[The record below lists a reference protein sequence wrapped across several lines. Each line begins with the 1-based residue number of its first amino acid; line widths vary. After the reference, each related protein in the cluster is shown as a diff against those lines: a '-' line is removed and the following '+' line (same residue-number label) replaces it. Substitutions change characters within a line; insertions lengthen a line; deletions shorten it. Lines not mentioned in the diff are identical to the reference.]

1 MLYFLP
7 PHPQPS
13 FLSIPT
19 FTASLISSL
28 PSLPPSLSLIPLSF
42 FPSYS
47 GSLHSFSLLTFT
59 LSPIPFPN
67 LTPYSTF
74 FPTTSLTS
82 PPPSSPLSLPTLITA
97 SLLTSLPSLPHPS
110 LPTLTPSLLL
120 PFPLLPSS
128 FLPSIPLLHSPLT
141 LMPPCL
147 PTPKPSLSFFPTSI
161 SLHFPLI
168 LLPFD
173 PLFFHYCHD

>member
-74 FPTTSLTS
+74 FPTTSLA
-82 PPPSSPLSLPTLITA
+82 SPLHPLLCPSLPSTA

-110 LPTLTPSLLL
+110 LPTLIPSPLL
-120 PFPLLPSS
+120 PFFFSSLHTPPSFPSYPHASLSPKPKTLFVFLSYFHLSPFPSYLTALLSFLFSLLP
-128 FLPSIPLLHSPLT
+128 
-141 LMPPCL
+141 
-147 PTPKPSLSFFPTSI
+147 
-161 SLHFPLI
+161 
-168 LLPFD
+168 
-173 PLFFHYCHD
+173 

>member
-28 PSLPPSLSLIPLSF
+28 PSLSPSLSLIPLSF

-59 LSPIPFPN
+59 LSPIPFPD

-82 PPPSSPLSLPTLITA
+82 PPPSSPLSLPTLN
-97 SLLTSLPSLPHPS
+97 SLPSYLPSLTPSSISSYPHSLSPPS
-110 LPTLTPSLLL
+110 LPSAPFFFSSLHTPPSFPSYPHASLSPNPKTLFVFLSYFHLSPFPSYLTALLSSLFSLL
-120 PFPLLPSS
+120 P
-128 FLPSIPLLHSPLT
+128 
-141 LMPPCL
+141 
-147 PTPKPSLSFFPTSI
+147 
-161 SLHFPLI
+161 
-168 LLPFD
+168 
-173 PLFFHYCHD
+173 